1 MQDNLSMDYSLLV
14 KHSIPK
20 MFIPFQEN
28 KLPLH
33 QSILPIKGMFYTDKN
48 FRLYQLQ
55 SKTKETITKE

>member
-33 QSILPIKGMFYTDKN
+33 QSILPIKN